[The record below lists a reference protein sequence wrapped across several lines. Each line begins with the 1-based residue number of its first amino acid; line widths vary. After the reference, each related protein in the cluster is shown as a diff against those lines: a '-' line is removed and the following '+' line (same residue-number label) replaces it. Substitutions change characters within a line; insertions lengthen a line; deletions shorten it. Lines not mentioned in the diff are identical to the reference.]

1 MASDHTT
8 TATPPTVKAASWL
21 PLIVVVLTQIQAS
34 FAVNALTV
42 SMQGIT
48 TDLDTAATS
57 VGTAITAGTFSMA
70 AFILLGAKVG
80 ARFGTRKVFQIAVA
94 IHAAAMAGVALSLSP
109 AMLFIAQASSGAV
122 IALIAPALTVFI
134 ATNYKDQQQA
144 KAIGLLA
151 AAIPAAGVLALLI
164 AGWFATTIGWRY
176 SFGLMVVLGAINL
189 LLSFKLKSVPAQPQ
203 LKIDWTG
210 AIIAAVAIILLS
222 FGFSGLSAWG
232 TWFATDQAPFDILG
246 LSPAPLLI
254 LLGAI
259 AGQVFFMWVRKRQ
272 DAKLPRIF
280 DLRVLASSSELAV
293 TACMATMLFVG
304 TAANFLIPLYMQIVQ
319 GRSSLETS
327 FAIIPY
333 TLSIFL
339 ASTFVAFLYDRFPPR
354 TIAQAGFVVVAG
366 ALVLLAFTIR
376 NDWGQLFVVL
386 GLILLG
392 LGQGAI
398 VALVFNTL
406 LSAVPRE
413 LAGDV
418 GAWRGLV
425 HNLSGSVGIAVAS
438 AFAVGMLSSLI
449 ASGAAAHPEVSPELI
464 SKVSINDADFMTNA
478 QVEAAIGDRV
488 SSPSELAAATEVN
501 AEARLR
507 ALQISL
513 LGLSGLALLAIV
525 PAGRMPGRMKGD
537 LPEQLEPDDPD
548 AIPDPTAA
556 PTITVPTTTAVPTS
570 TEQAKR

>member
-1 MASDHTT
+1 MSNTLPAAPVSA
-8 TATPPTVKAASWL
+8 ATRTASWL

-48 TDLDTAATS
+48 SDLDTPATS

-80 ARFGTRKVFQIAVA
+80 ARFGTRRVFQIAVG
-94 IHAAAMAGVALSLSP
+94 IHAAAMACVALSLSP

-134 ATNYKDQQQA
+134 ASNYKDEQQA
-144 KAIGLLA
+144 RAIGLLA

-164 AGWFATTIGWRY
+164 AGTFATTIGWRY
-176 SFGLMVVLGAINL
+176 SFGLMVVLGAVNL
-189 LLSFKLKSVPAQPQ
+189 LLSFRLKNIPAQPD
-203 LKIDWTG
+203 LTIDWTG
-210 AIIAAVAIILLS
+210 AITAAVAIILLS
-222 FGFSGLSAWG
+222 FGFSGLSTWG
-232 TWFATDQAPFDILG
+232 VWFATDQAPFDIVG

-254 LLGAI
+254 LLGLI
-259 AGQVFFMWVRKRQ
+259 AGQLFFRWIRQRQ
-272 DAKLPRIF
+272 DARLSRIF
-280 DLRVLASSSELAV
+280 DLRVLATRSELSV
-293 TACMATMLFVG
+293 TACMGLMLFVG
-304 TAANFLIPLYMQIVQ
+304 TAANFLIPLYMQMVQ
-319 GRSSLETS
+319 GLSGIETS
-327 FAIIPY
+327 FSIIPY

-339 ASTFVAFLYDRFPPR
+339 ASTFVAFLYAKFPPR

-376 NDWGQLFVVL
+376 NDWGQIVVVL

-406 LSAVPRE
+406 LSAVPKP

-438 AFAVGMLSSLI
+438 AFAVGMLASLI
-449 ASGAAAHPEVSPELI
+449 ASGATAHPEISDELI
-464 SKVSINDADFMTNA
+464 SKVNINEANFMTNE
-478 QVEAAIGDRV
+478 QIEATIGGRAGSDA
-488 SSPSELAAATEVN
+488 ELAAAVEVN

-507 ALQISL
+507 ALQYSL
-513 LGLSGLALLAIV
+513 LGLAGLALLAIV
-525 PAGRMPGRMKGD
+525 PAGGMPGRMRGD
-537 LPEQLEPDDPD
+537 LPEQLEQDDPD
-548 AIPDPTAA
+548 ALDLDSAD
-556 PTITVPTTTAVPTS
+556 TTTQERA
-570 TEQAKR
+570 

>member
-1 MASDHTT
+1 MTANPTSPQQHTI
-8 TATPPTVKAASWL
+8 AEKASWL

-42 SMQGIT
+42 SMAGIT
-48 TDLDTAATS
+48 TDLDTPATS

-70 AFILLGAKVG
+70 AFILLGAKIG

-94 IHAAAMAGVALSLSP
+94 IHAAAMACVALSVSP

-122 IALIAPALTVFI
+122 IALVAPAQTVFI
-134 ATNYKDQQQA
+134 ATNYKDAQQA

-151 AAIPAAGVLALLI
+151 AAIPAAGVLALLL

-189 LLSFKLKSVPAQPQ
+189 LLSFRLKTIPAQPA

-210 AIIAAVAIILLS
+210 AIIAAVSIIFLS
-222 FGFSGLSAWG
+222 FGFSGLSGWG
-232 TWFATDQAPFDILG
+232 IWFATDQAPFNIMG

-254 LLGAI
+254 LLGLI
-259 AGQVFFMWVRKRQ
+259 GGQVFFSWIRKRQ

-280 DLRVLASSSELAV
+280 DLRVLASSSELAI
-293 TACMATMLFVG
+293 TACMSIMLFVG
-304 TAANFLIPLYMQIVQ
+304 TAANFLIPLYMQMVQ
-319 GRSSLETS
+319 GRSGIQTS
-327 FAIIPY
+327 FSLIPY

-339 ASTFVAFLYDRFPPR
+339 ASTFVAFLYSKFTPSL
-354 TIAQAGFVVVAG
+354 IARVGFVVVAG
-366 ALVLLAFTIR
+366 ALCLIAFTIR

-386 GLILLG
+386 GLVLLG

-406 LSAVPRE
+406 LSSVPKP

-438 AFAVGMLSSLI
+438 AFAVGMLASLI
-449 ASGAAAHPEVSPELI
+449 ASGAAAHPEVSDQLI
-464 SKVSINDADFMTNA
+464 SKVNISDVDFMTNA
-478 QVEAAIGDRV
+478 QLEAAIGDRAG
-488 SSPSELAAATEVN
+488 SPEELAAAVEVN
-501 AEARLR
+501 ADARLR
-507 ALQISL
+507 SLQLSL
-513 LGLSGLALLAIV
+513 LGLAGLALLAIV
-525 PAGRMPGRMKGD
+525 PAGRMPKGLQGE
-537 LPEQLEPDDPD
+537 LPEQMEPDDPD
-548 AIPDPTAA
+548 ALDLDSPEATKENP
-556 PTITVPTTTAVPTS
+556 
-570 TEQAKR
+570 